1 MTEIRYEGT
10 AGAAAG
16 NGGVPALFDLTGR
29 VALVTGA
36 RAGIGRAIAVGLAE
50 AGADLV
56 LLGRRDNLGD
66 TADAA
71 AAIGRKVD
79 QVLVDLADPDAVG
92 PACEQLLAEHRI
104 DILVNNAGVIRRGPA
119 TAIRLAEWREILA
132 TNLDAAFVLA
142 QFLGRPMV
150 ERGSGKIIN
159 IASLL
164 SFQGGVRVAAYTASK
179 HGIAGLT
186 KALANEW
193 A

>member
-16 NGGVPALFDLTGR
+16 NGGVPALFDL
-29 VALVTGA
+29 
-36 RAGIGRAIAVGLAE
+36 
-50 AGADLV
+50 
-56 LLGRRDNLGD
+56 
-66 TADAA
+66 
-71 AAIGRKVD
+71 
-79 QVLVDLADPDAVG
+79 ADPGAVG
-92 PACEQLLAEHRI
+92 PVCEQLLAEHRI

-119 TAIRLAEWREILA
+119 TAIRLAEWREVLA